1 MGLDSFTY
9 IRDIIIAREL
19 KPTLLVFHPFGQT
32 NVQAWRGRIMNVL
45 LLYPNSCGGT
55 SAPLSTWDCMG
66 ILSPNEPGS
75 GAVYRPVVTPPLLF
89 YVSFFTPSKEKRNRR
104 VWLQG
109 GSAFPLSENENPL
122 TNARGALRGT
132 NARPPLREFFQSKT
146 NARAPLRG
154 FFRKPGS
161 TAPKTRLESAFWEF
175 TENSVIHKNKGQ
187 IKQKPVLSV
196 LEYNRNSE
204 LSEL

>member
-1 MGLDSFTY
+1 
-9 IRDIIIAREL
+9 
-19 KPTLLVFHPFGQT
+19 
-32 NVQAWRGRIMNVL
+32 MNVL

-75 GAVYRPVVTPPLLF
+75 GAVYRPVVTPPLPF
-89 YVSFFTPSKEKRNRR
+89 CVSFLHHP
-104 VWLQG
+104 W
-109 GSAFPLSENENPL
+109 GSGIVVCGYMAVPLFLCPKNENPL

-132 NARPPLREFFQSKT
+132 NANRPLRNFQT

-161 TAPKTRLESAFWEF
+161 TAPKTRLKVCFRSFRKFRQA
-175 TENSVIHKNKGQ
+175 TKTRDK
-187 IKQKPVLSV
+187 
-196 LEYNRNSE
+196 
-204 LSEL
+204 

>member
-1 MGLDSFTY
+1 
-9 IRDIIIAREL
+9 
-19 KPTLLVFHPFGQT
+19 
-32 NVQAWRGRIMNVL
+32 MNVL

-89 YVSFFTPSKEKRNRR
+89 CVSFLHPSWGSGIVVCGYMAVPLFLFTPSFARKH
-104 VWLQG
+104 G
-109 GSAFPLSENENPL
+109 NPL

-132 NARPPLREFFQSKT
+132 NANRPLRNFQT

-161 TAPKTRLESAFWEF
+161 TAPKTRLK
-175 TENSVIHKNKGQ
+175 SVF
-187 IKQKPVLSV
+187 
-196 LEYNRNSE
+196 
-204 LSEL
+204 